1 MRTRYIRVSDYR
13 IKKISA
19 LVDQQPV
26 IVYSPIGL
34 NDLEQ
39 ITKKYP
45 HATSISDVSSYE
57 VALKDKINLMTI
69 VNAIPEIMLS
79 AENEEPFETE
89 E

>member
-1 MRTRYIRVSDYR
+1 MRTRYIRASDYR

-26 IVYSPIGL
+26 TVYAPVGL
-34 NDLEQ
+34 NNLDQ
-39 ITKKYP
+39 ITKNYP

-57 VALKDKINLMTI
+57 VVIKDKINLMTVI
-69 VNAIPEIMLS
+69 NAVPEIML
-79 AENEEPFETE
+79 ATEDLAFETE